1 MKIKLLFLLMILLY
15 PFQLWAQTASTDSLK
30 ITERGYSFRPSQL
43 ILPASLITVGA
54 LGVANPW
61 LRSLNR
67 EVRDDIAG
75 WRNGRYFHA
84 DDYIQYVPV
93 IANFGLSLLY

>member
-1 MKIKLLFLLMILLY
+1 MKIKLFFLLMILLY

-67 EVRDDIAG
+67 EVVMILPDGAMDAIFMPMIIY
-75 WRNGRYFHA
+75 NMY
-84 DDYIQYVPV
+84 P
-93 IANFGLSLLY
+93 LLQTSD